1 MILKMNK
8 FIPDVKV
15 FEAKELNNTSI
26 LERLW
31 GLKIATEGG
40 FVFTSFLL
48 EQKMLNTVQSSK
60 MAEMSC
66 IVFIVQNPLHQHLNS
81 VRIIQVSS
89 HFTSPFGCFLL
100 LVPVLQSIP
109 GQQSP

>member
-31 GLKIATEGG
+31 GLKIAAEE
-40 FVFTSFLL
+40 VLCSVLL
-48 EQKMLNTVQSSK
+48 EQKMLNTV
-60 MAEMSC
+60 
-66 IVFIVQNPLHQHLNS
+66 
-81 VRIIQVSS
+81 
-89 HFTSPFGCFLL
+89 
-100 LVPVLQSIP
+100 
-109 GQQSP
+109 